1 MKRLNTALLSF
12 LLLMSVLLSACGA
25 LPQSGGSSATL
36 DSIPA
41 YSGQA
46 YVELNGNQ
54 PAFTD
59 QEKGD
64 TQSFEDYTPLDALGR
79 CGVAYANLSPE
90 LMPTQERGEI
100 GQVKP
105 AGWHTVRYDW
115 VDGEYLYNRCHL
127 IGFQLAGEN
136 ANQRNLITG
145 TRYLNTQGMLP
156 FENQVADYIEST
168 GNHVLYRVTPVYEG
182 ADLVPWGVEMEAW
195 SVEDNG
201 AGVCFHVLCFN
212 AQPGVTIDY
221 ATGDSWAEGENISS
235 DGEITYILNT
245 SSLRFHEPD
254 CAGAARIAP
263 ANRQETTANREL
275 LLAQGYQPCGT
286 CKP

>member
-1 MKRLNTALLSF
+1 MKQRLQALLLA
-12 LLLMSVLLSACGA
+12 LLLTASLTLAGCAGLFQPEVNLGAVSISDFQGDNPWVVL
-25 LPQSGGSSATL
+25 
-36 DSIPA
+36 D
-41 YSGQA
+41 
-46 YVELNGNQ
+46 GNQ

-221 ATGDSWAEGENISS
+221 ATGDSWACLL
-235 DGEITYILNT
+235 YT
-245 SSLRFHEPD
+245 SPSPRD
-254 CAGAARIAP
+254 
-263 ANRQETTANREL
+263 
-275 LLAQGYQPCGT
+275 
-286 CKP
+286 

>member
-1 MKRLNTALLSF
+1 MKQRLQALLLA
-12 LLLMSVLLSACGA
+12 LLLAASLTLAGCAGLFQPEVDLGSV
-25 LPQSGGSSATL
+25 
-36 DSIPA
+36 SISDFQGNNPW
-41 YSGQA
+41 
-46 YVELNGNQ
+46 VELDGNQ

-136 ANQRNLITG
+136 ANERNLITG

-182 ADLVPWGVEMEAW
+182 TDLVPWGVEMEAW
-195 SVEDNG
+195 SVEDQG
-201 AGVCFHVLCFN
+201 DGVCFHVVCFN
-212 AQPGVTIDY
+212 VEPGAPPPPGRPPTFSTPTP
-221 ATGDSWAEGENISS
+221 AASTTPTAPGRRACPPRTARRPPPAGRPSWPRDMSPAESVRPERGEK
-235 DGEITYILNT
+235 E
-245 SSLRFHEPD
+245 
-254 CAGAARIAP
+254 
-263 ANRQETTANREL
+263 
-275 LLAQGYQPCGT
+275 
-286 CKP
+286 KPSF